1 MIPAMPTDREQ
12 RENMSIKMKL
22 TPFILCL
29 GLSVSGLAQKF
40 TADLLTNP
48 AGDGSLQA
56 NWSTTAGGDA
66 LLSWVEPS
74 KGGSYSLRYAVR
86 QGTTW
91 SEVRTVVTN
100 RRFFRHPAEVPEV
113 LALGDHQWMAHWVEM
128 PNQSSEAEY
137 VYVSSSQDG
146 LHWTLP
152 AIAHKDRSPVEHGLV
167 SMVGTGNGEASLFWL
182 ITPKGE
188 DGPAYL
194 MRTAVDASGKEVKEE
209 RLDSDVCSC
218 CPTAVAKT
226 PKGLLVVYR
235 SHTPA
240 DIRDIAAIRFENGQW
255 LPSKIIHADN
265 WKLNACPINAAAVAA
280 RGNHAAIS
288 WFTGAQDS
296 PKVQMIF
303 SEDGGAS
310 FGKPTIVSTGHAFGY
325 TSVALDDD
333 GGAIVSWLE
342 KASGSGSDDA
352 RILVREIAPNGAAGP
367 VLEVAKGGRQSL
379 GYPRICHTKGG
390 TLIVWGTS
398 RPAAK
403 VQVAQLR
410 K

>member
-1 MIPAMPTDREQ
+1 
-12 RENMSIKMKL
+12 MKL
-22 TPFILCL
+22 VTSLLF
-29 GLSVSGLAQKF
+29 LAGAVPGFGQQLR
-40 TADLLTNP
+40 ADFVTTP
-48 AGDGSLQA
+48 AGNGSLQA

-66 LLSWVEPS
+66 VLSWIEPS

-91 SEVRTVVTN
+91 SEVRTVVAN

-113 LALGDHQWMAHWVEM
+113 LAIGEHHWMAHWVEM

-167 SMVGTGNGEASLFWL
+167 SMVGSAVGTGSEEASLFWR

-194 MRTAVDASGKEVKEE
+194 MRTIVDASGKEIKEE

-226 PKGLLVVYR
+226 TKGLMVVYR

-265 WKLNACPINAAAVAA
+265 WKLNACPINAAAIAA
-280 RGNHAAIS
+280 RGNHSAIS
-288 WFTGAQDS
+288 WFTGAQDA

-310 FGKPTIVSTGHAFGY
+310 FGKPVIVSTGHAFGY

-333 GGAIVSWLE
+333 GSAIVSWLE
-342 KASGSGSDDA
+342 RAPGSAGDDA

-379 GYPRICHTKGG
+379 GYPRICHTKAG
-390 TLIVWGTS
+390 TLVAWGTS
-398 RPAAK
+398 KPGAK

>member
-1 MIPAMPTDREQ
+1 MKFTTLFFFLAV
-12 RENMSIKMKL
+12 SI
-22 TPFILCL
+22 
-29 GLSVSGLAQKF
+29 SGLAQKF
-40 TADLLTNP
+40 TADLLTSP
-48 AGDGSLQA
+48 AGNGSLQA

-66 LLSWVEPS
+66 VLSWIEPS
-74 KGGSYSLRYAVR
+74 KGGSYSLRYALR
-86 QGTTW
+86 QGATW

-113 LALGDHQWMAHWVEM
+113 LAIGDHQWMAHWVEM
-128 PNQSSEAEY
+128 PSQTSEAEY
-137 VYVSSSQDG
+137 VYVSSSVDG

-167 SMVGTGNGEASLFWL
+167 SMVGAAAGSGNEGASLFWL

-194 MRTAVDASGKEVKEE
+194 MRTVVDASGKEIKEE

-226 PKGLLVVYR
+226 AKGLLVVYR

-240 DIRDIAAIRFENGQW
+240 DIRDIAAIRFENGKW
-255 LPSKIIHADN
+255 LPSRIIHADN

-280 RGNHAAIS
+280 RGNHSAIS

-296 PKVQMIF
+296 PKVQIIF

-310 FGKPTIVSTGHAFGY
+310 FGHPIVVSTGHAFGY
-325 TSVALDDD
+325 TSIALDDD

-342 KASGSGSDDA
+342 RAPGAASEDA
-352 RILVREIAPNGAAGP
+352 RVLVREVAPNGAAGP

-379 GYPRICHTKGG
+379 GYPRICHTKAR
-390 TLIVWGTS
+390 TLVAWGTS
-398 RPAAK
+398 KPGAK
-403 VQVAQLR
+403 VQVVQLR